1 MNQFRRNMLISG
13 LAGLLVCLLL
23 FVVASWLVTGGQ
35 VKPPFPPF
43 LPLTLVLVVIL
54 GGFSLIEVPLMVY
67 TLRRLAIERRNNQGV
82 VVGMNALYVAFA
94 VVYGLPLLF
103 LTGDAAWSFVL
114 CSLSFVRL
122 ASSLLFVRQ
131 AAP

>member
-1 MNQFRRNMLISG
+1 MNHFRRNMLISG

-23 FVVASWLVTGGQ
+23 FVVASWLVTSGR

-54 GGFSLIEVPLMVY
+54 GGFSLVEVPLMVY

-103 LTGDAAWSFVL
+103 FTGDAAWSFVL
-114 CSLSFVRL
+114 CSLAFVRL
-122 ASSLLFVRQ
+122 ASSLIFVRQ